1 VRGRTRLH
9 GGPRAWPYG
18 LAAGREAGVDRAI
31 EILVKEIDITLR
43 LLGRT
48 RLEELGRHC
57 LLGAPGDLRT

>member
-1 VRGRTRLH
+1 
-9 GGPRAWPYG
+9 
-18 LAAGREAGVDRAI
+18 VDRAI